1 MGVCLHHRDLYSVTS
16 TWSHVLKPR
25 GGTHLPP
32 CSHGCPDLSQSL
44 PPFTH
49 LTALTRLHPQPGPGA
64 KRGERGALLP
74 ISILVPST
82 PTHSPICYPLLLP
95 RRLPVCVPSP
105 RHLLATRAALAPKLR
120 GAAETSSRTV
130 EGQAERK
137 STFLSPAPH
146 CQGLDS
152 PGSTSNSTELPPS
165 DMGPW
170 LDLKSTLG
178 QGRAQKSHCS
188 HFPRDMLLSVLCRKA
203 DWCAQGVVPRE
214 LGGSTEPGEP
224 LRESEGQAF
233 PSYSDLTP
241 RATLM
246 EPQPMGALV
255 IKGPKRPYRSLRQV
269 WPRGSLNGTE
279 APPEVQ
285 RSHRVLAPPPLGS
298 AWFWPHLS

>member
-1 MGVCLHHRDLYSVTS
+1 MGVCLHRGDLCSVTS
-16 TWSHVLKPR
+16 TWSHVLKPH
-25 GGTHLPP
+25 GGHLPP
-32 CSHGCPDLSQSL
+32 RSHGCPDLSQSL

-49 LTALTRLHPQPGPGA
+49 LTALTRLHPQPGPRA
-64 KRGERGALLP
+64 KRGERGPLLP

-95 RRLPVCVPSP
+95 RRLPVCVSSP

-130 EGQAERK
+130 EGQAE
-137 STFLSPAPH
+137 
-146 CQGLDS
+146 GLDS
-152 PGSTSNSTELPPS
+152 PESTSNSTELPPS

-170 LDLKSTLG
+170 LDLKSTVE

-188 HFPRDMLLSVLCRKA
+188 HFPRDMLPSILCGET
-203 DWCAQGVVPRE
+203 DWRAQGVVPRE

-224 LRESEGQAF
+224 LRGLRAKHSLTTQVW
-233 PSYSDLTP
+233 TP

-255 IKGPKRPYRSLRQV
+255 IKGPKRPYCSLRKV

-285 RSHRVLAPPPLGS
+285 GSHRVLAPPPLGS
-298 AWFWPHLS
+298 AWFRPHLSYP